1 MDLNNDG
8 IEDVITGSY
17 TGELYIF
24 RGSEGGLSNRDVIR
38 DKDGKIIEAGHSVTV
53 EAHDLDG
60 DGDLDLLIGQR
71 TDSVFWYRNVG
82 TEDTPAWSPEKIMVK
97 DAAGEAVKGSNA
109 HLADWDADGLRD
121 LIVGSENGAVMW
133 YRNTADNAHPSFGV
147 GVPLVHEGAF
157 SDDGDG
163 PPSRPGRRVKSHV
176 VDWNGDGRL
185 DLLVGDVTW
194 EWRYKTPLTAE
205 ESAELERLMPAVKA
219 VRAKADAMGK
229 ARTQGKRA
237 KTWTKQDQEAL
248 LAFLDGEYARVMAT
262 IEKFEKRKTADTHG
276 WVWLYE
282 RLPNPTTRPI
292 VR

>member
-71 TDSVFWYRNVG
+71 SDPVFWYRNVG
-82 TEDTPAWSPEKIMVK
+82 TEDAAAWSPEKIVLK
-97 DAAGEAVKGSNA
+97 DAAREIIKGSNA
-109 HLADWDADGLRD
+109 HFADWDADGVRD
-121 LIVGSENGAVMW
+121 LIVGSEYGAVTW
-133 YRNTADNAHPSFGV
+133 YRNTGDNARPTFAV
-147 GVPLVHEGAF
+147 GVPLVHERAS
-157 SDDGDG
+157 SDDGEG
-163 PPSRPGRRVKSHV
+163 PVTRPGSRVKSHV

-205 ESAELERLMPAVKA
+205 ESAELERLMPAVKV
-219 VRAKADAMGK
+219 VRLKASEMGK

-237 KTWTKQDQEAL
+237 KTWTKENEEAFD
-248 LAFLDGEYARVMAT
+248 AFFEGEYARTMAT

-282 RLPNPTTRPI
+282 RLPKAESRPAGG
-292 VR
+292 